1 MTQRRNQPVSKVAPC
16 GLMRHNAA
24 CVAGMAEQVDAR
36 DSKSRAE
43 RRAGSIPAPG
53 TKNMFY
59 TVSRSLKTR
68 SAFSSAGFLLSQ
80 AIAPC
85 SITYQHFVGF
95 FVGMC
100 KTVKTTYQ
108 QPGEIWL

>member
-16 GLMRHNAA
+16 DLMSHNAA

-53 TKNMFY
+53 TKQIQTDSNRFKQIQ
-59 TVSRSLKTR
+59 TDSNRFKQIQTDSNRFKQIQTDSNR
-68 SAFSSAGFLLSQ
+68 FKQIQADSS
-80 AIAPC
+80 
-85 SITYQHFVGF
+85 SI
-95 FVGMC
+95 
-100 KTVKTTYQ
+100 K
-108 QPGEIWL
+108 